1 MAGAAGA
8 GAGFGSAG
16 FGAGF
21 AGAVEGGTGE
31 AAGVGGAA
39 RRLMEKARIE
49 RMADALRMEAQ

>member
-8 GAGFGSAG
+8 GPG

-21 AGAVEGGTGE
+21 AGAVDGGAGA

-39 RRLMEKARIE
+39 RRLMEKARIK

>member
-1 MAGAAGA
+1 MAGAAGG
-8 GAGFGSAG
+8 GADFGSAG

-21 AGAVEGGTGE
+21 AGAVDGGVGA

-49 RMADALRMEAQ
+49 RMADALRMAAQ